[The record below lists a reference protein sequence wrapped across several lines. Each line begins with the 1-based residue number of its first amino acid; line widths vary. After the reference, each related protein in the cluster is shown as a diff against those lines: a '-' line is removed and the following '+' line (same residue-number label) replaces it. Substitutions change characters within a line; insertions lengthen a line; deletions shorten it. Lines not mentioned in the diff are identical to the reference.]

1 MKIAHPAYSYRD
13 DRQVPKFDDSR
24 PVIVFDGVCV
34 LCHGFA
40 RFLAKRDTAE
50 QFRFTYAQ
58 SALGQ
63 GLFRHYGFNAIEFET
78 NLLIADGLAYGK
90 LAAFSQ
96 ITRRLGRPWSLI
108 GHAIRPIPARLG
120 DPAYDLIAR
129 NRYRLF
135 GRHDVCAL
143 PDPSWAKRMIDHS

>member
-1 MKIAHPAYSYRD
+1 MKIDRPAYSYRND
-13 DRQVPKFDDSR
+13 PQVPKFGDSR
-24 PVIVFDGVCV
+24 PVVVFDGVCV

-40 RFLAKRDTAE
+40 RFLAKHDTAE

-63 GLFRHYGFNAIEFET
+63 GLFHHYGLNPVEFET

-90 LAAFSQ
+90 LAAFSL
-96 ITRRLGRPWSLI
+96 IMRRLGLPWSAL
-108 GHAIRPIPARLG
+108 GHAIRPLPAFIG
-120 DPAYDLIAR
+120 NPAYDLIAQ

-135 GRHDVCAL
+135 GRHDMCAL
-143 PDPSWAKRMIDHS
+143 PDPSWAKRMIDPS

>member
-1 MKIAHPAYSYRD
+1 MNLPHAAYSYRD
-13 DRQVPKFDDSR
+13 DPQVPKFDDSR
-24 PVIVFDGVCV
+24 PVVVFDGVCV

-40 RFLAKRDTAE
+40 RFLAKRDTA
-50 QFRFTYAQ
+50 QVFRFTYAQ

-63 GLFRHYGFNAIEFET
+63 GLFRHYGLNPIEFET

-96 ITRRLGRPWSLI
+96 ITRRLGLPWSLL

-135 GRHDVCAL
+135 GRHEVCAL
-143 PDPSWAKRMIDHS
+143 PDPSWRERMLDP

>member
-1 MKIAHPAYSYRD
+1 MKIDRPAFSYRD
-13 DRQVPKFDDSR
+13 DPQVPTFDDSR
-24 PVIVFDGVCV
+24 PVVVFDGVCV

-40 RFLAKRDTAE
+40 RFLAKRDTAV

-58 SALGQ
+58 SRLGQ
-63 GLFRHYGFNAIEFET
+63 GMFRHYGLNPVEFET

-96 ITRRLGRPWSLI
+96 ITRRLGLPWSAV
-108 GHAIRPIPARLG
+108 GHALRLIPSRLG
-120 DPAYDLIAR
+120 DPAYDLIAQ

-135 GRHDVCAL
+135 GRHDVCVL
-143 PDPSWAKRMIDHS
+143 PDPSWAKRMIGD